1 MKKRLGISLIAI
13 LAVIPVAASAR
24 NLTVAEWANAAIDPN
39 GSDNVTMATTSFVKG
54 AYSELGTV
62 IETKQDEITSENK
75 LSSSLVSGLGT
86 AAAEDTSAF
95 ATAEQGGKA
104 DTAVQTVTVNNTAL
118 TEDASG
124 NVNITITSGDTAGTI
139 KVNGQEVAVSG
150 AVTSADLT
158 NMATKT
164 GVEATIANSTVPVMA
179 TWGSSAVSHV
189 NVDIPANGYTTT
201 MPQ

>member
-24 NLTVAEWANAAIDPN
+24 DLNDTELGHAALDAAD
-39 GSDNVTMATTSFVKG
+39 SYTMATTSFVKG

-62 IETKQDEITSENK
+62 INTKQDKITIDNQ
-75 LSSSLVSGLGT
+75 LPSSFVSGLGT
-86 AAAEDTSAF
+86 AAASDASAF
-95 ATAEQGGKA
+95 ATSSQGEKA
-104 DTAVQTVTVNNTAL
+104 DTAVQTVTVNNAAL

-124 NVNITITSGDTAGTI
+124 NVNITITTGETAGTI
-139 KVNGQEVAVSG
+139 SVNGQEVAVSG

-164 GVEATIANSTVPVMA
+164 GVEATIANSTVPAMA
-179 TWGSSAVSHV
+179 TWGSATVSHV
-189 NVDIPANGYTTT
+189 SVDLPENGYTTT